1 MTVFRPFDIHRTTI
15 VLLNLHR
22 LFRQLLHFFVG
33 ERENVALF
41 LRHILNLHLLAV
53 LLGGG
58 VNHADFFRPHGAAYD
73 GRTAC
78 RQGWLMDI
86 KFIRVNRALH
96 HHFTQSPCRGDKD
109 HLVKAGF
116 GIDREHHP

>member
-22 LFRQLLHFFVG
+22 LFRQFLHFFVG

-41 LRHILNLHLLAV
+41 LRHIFNLHLLTV

-58 VNHADFFRPHGAAYD
+58 VNHADFSTPWCGVRWPD
-73 GRTAC
+73 GLPP
-78 RQGWLMDI
+78 G
-86 KFIRVNRALH
+86 
-96 HHFTQSPCRGDKD
+96 
-109 HLVKAGF
+109 LVYGHK
-116 GIDREHHP
+116 IHPG